1 MRQLVLPAAAATA
14 IRAHEVYSLPDEC
27 CGLLAG
33 EADELMASD
42 RTEEAGGLYLRA
54 AELAPESDELLFWAG
69 LAQVHAGDVQTGMAA
84 VRRAIELHPGWF
96 TLLERL
102 SPDFAPAGER
112 VRRELAS
119 S

>member
-1 MRQLVLPAAAATA
+1 
-14 IRAHEVYSLPDEC
+14 
-27 CGLLAG
+27 
-33 EADELMASD
+33 
-42 RTEEAGGLYLRA
+42 
-54 AELAPESDELLFWAG
+54 
-69 LAQVHAGDVQTGMAA
+69 MAA